1 MGLRGGVKDTADLTG
16 EDLGAAGGG
25 RGGAALLPSTTGRE
39 PPQGEQALHSK
50 PEQIPNNL
58 GRGLQRTAGEIGA
71 RRLADN
77 Y

>member
-1 MGLRGGVKDTADLTG
+1 MGLRGGVKDTADLTR

-25 RGGAALLPSTTGRE
+25 EGALLPSTTGRE

-58 GRGLQRTAGEIGA
+58 GRGLQRTAGEIGD
-71 RRLADN
+71 RRLVDN